1 MYIATEILAPLRT
14 LTVHWPYVDN
24 AQSVTMFI
32 LYALKIRL
40 ICFENNGNAYIFWK
54 ERTYPI
60 SFYIFID

>member
-1 MYIATEILAPLRT
+1 MYFATEIPAPLRT
-14 LTVHWPYVDN
+14 LTAPWPYVAN

-32 LYALKIRL
+32 IYALKIRL
-40 ICFENNGNAYIFWK
+40 ICFENNGNAYIFQK